1 MYEGSEQRNGESESC
16 FSFPSSRHFH
26 STRFLASYSTMDL
39 ANTSDAQ
46 YNAQYASNEVP
57 SPFLPSPFAAPL
69 ALPQPSDLY
78 GAKLKVTLD
87 HVKREI
93 GVVREGLEGVMQVR
107 DEVESVRRETGIL
120 KQLVETQSESSPL
133 RAMRIT

>member
-1 MYEGSEQRNGESESC
+1 MN
-16 FSFPSSRHFH
+16 
-26 STRFLASYSTMDL
+26 L

-46 YNAQYASNEVP
+46 HNTQYASNELP

-93 GVVREGLEGVMQVR
+93 GVVRESLEGVMQVR
-107 DEVESVRRETGIL
+107 DEVESVRREMVNL
-120 KQLVETQSESSPL
+120 KKLVETQSESYQLPYASCNL
-133 RAMRIT
+133 TG